1 MIVAGGCC
9 AHPRWCGQPP
19 RQRLQG
25 TGDRLPTT
33 SAAQRLA
40 DPFKARIWKV
50 KNPAVTNPISGAP
63 VAYKI
68 MMSAAPTL
76 LAQPDSVIAT
86 RGVFASRN
94 LWVTPYADDQK
105 FPAGDY
111 VLQSSECQGLSK
123 WTAKVRA
130 GCPDGNMFSGVC
142 QLAEQCV

>member
-1 MIVAGGCC
+1 LQVDAVPIPAGVDNPHGNGFK
-9 AHPRWCGQPP
+9 AQETD
-19 RQRLQG
+19 L
-25 TGDRLPTT
+25 LTT